1 MIEQAPLPPLRR
13 IDAALRAATAVLA
26 RELLDPTSKSPAW
39 DGFEWSI
46 AKAVAVMQ
54 GIAPLLASRSRW
66 SDRPRWQEFLCEQRR
81 HVSARQDRIEVLLA
95 GIDAVA
101 KPRGVPLVPLKGA
114 ALHMLGIYVPGDRP
128 MADIDLFVPAEAK
141 TAAGKVLSDCGFEVT
156 FENWRHQLFELRSSE
171 HRSVEFGEHA
181 DNPIKIELHTT
192 IRERLPVAE
201 TDITGLIAPLVPK
214 PGLNGY
220 RSPVYLMM
228 HLLLHAAS
236 NMRARA
242 LRLIQLHDIAR
253 LSSRF
258 TSDDWEELL
267 AARPSGR
274 RIWWGAPPLLMAV
287 RDCGAVVPD
296 SIVGTLQK
304 DCPLPLR
311 WIASRQSLA
320 DVSWSNIQ
328 IQAFPGV
335 EWSRTPVEAM
345 RFMFGR
351 IWPNGETRAELR
363 HFAEHEQGRSTIS
376 WYGVS
381 QRRRILRWV
390 FSRPP
395 RVQTLRVVQAALEQT
410 A

>member
-1 MIEQAPLPPLRR
+1 VIEQAPLPPLRR

-26 RELLDPTSKSPAW
+26 RELLDPISKSPSW
-39 DGFEWSI
+39 DGFEWGI

-66 SDRPRWQEFLCEQRR
+66 SDRPRWQEFLGEQRR
-81 HVSARQDRIEVLLA
+81 HVAARQERIEVLLA
-95 GIDAVA
+95 GIDAIA
-101 KPRGVPLVPLKGA
+101 RRQGVPLVPLKGA
-114 ALHMLGIYVPGDRP
+114 ALHVLGIYVPGDRP
-128 MADIDLFVPAEAK
+128 MADIDLFVPAQAK

-201 TDITGLIAPLVPK
+201 TDITGLIAPLEPQ

-258 TSDDWEELL
+258 ASDDWQELL

-274 RIWWGAPPLLMAV
+274 SIWWAAPPLRMAV
-287 RDCGAVVPD
+287 RDCGAVVPAA
-296 SIVGTLQK
+296 ILRALEK

-311 WIASRQSLA
+311 RIASRQSLA
-320 DVSWSNIQ
+320 DISWSNIQ
-328 IQAFPGV
+328 VHAFPGV

-345 RFMFGR
+345 RFMFMR